1 MFEIML
7 TIGGV
12 ILGALLTVGY
22 ERFKEQRSVRHVRVL
37 LSQEIDMIIPGLKEI
52 IEILEAF
59 PANELPQ
66 YIKPMNIEE
75 IAQRVETACHR
86 ESFEACRP
94 NLPVLGKEVMGAVFE
109 FYKDCQEVPRSF
121 REIERWAG
129 NIRHGLFQD
138 YINELIDKAK
148 NLRTKLVAYRDG
160 EEPHSSPPPPHHA
173 AYGSVLRDSADQA
186 ESDPGEQKPK

>member
-12 ILGALLTVGY
+12 ILGVLLTAGY
-22 ERFKEQRSVRHVRVL
+22 ERLKERRSVRHVRTL
-37 LSQEIDMIIPGLKEI
+37 LSQEVGTIIPRLTEV
-52 IEILEAF
+52 IELLEAF

-66 YIKPMNIEE
+66 YVEPMTIEE
-75 IAQRVETACHR
+75 IARRVETACHR

-94 NLPVLGKEVMGAVFE
+94 HLPVLGEEVMGDIFK
-109 FYKDCQEVPRSF
+109 FYDNCQQVPRSF

-138 YINELIDKAK
+138 YINHLIAKAEK
-148 NLRTKLVAYRDG
+148 LKTKL
-160 EEPHSSPPPPHHA
+160 A
-173 AYGSVLRDSADQA
+173 A
-186 ESDPGEQKPK
+186 